1 MTGAGRMNRGPYPA
15 ARKDG
20 SDRRLR
26 ARGGLA
32 IRRHPTI
39 PCAPRAD
46 QLFCVPLQWLVLK
59 CPHVAGSEVPA
70 DTELFIRD
78 WRRQGGRPLTYEH
91 GKAKRAT
98 AERRTYS
105 LFEDGAQKA

>member
-70 DTELFIRD
+70 D
-78 WRRQGGRPLTYEH
+78 RRLKSLVGFLLLVEFYMVFLQEFLSQTNLVIILTVEMQ
-91 GKAKRAT
+91 
-98 AERRTYS
+98 S
-105 LFEDGAQKA
+105 N